1 MWKSKKKT
9 SNMKKIF
16 EKLIRL
22 ALLSFLFLWQN
33 KLEDE
38 EPILRIWVMTE
49 QVAWVV
55 EILYF
60 NMFCVYLQMDVDS
73 VVNLLKEN
81 SKFVRKLTFS
91 MIKRNEAQKQN
102 KLESKKLLED
112 SEEESS
118 WHGPRIN

>member
-1 MWKSKKKT
+1 
-9 SNMKKIF
+9 MKKIF

-60 NMFCVYLQMDVDS
+60 NMFCVYLQMDADS
-73 VVNLLKEN
+73 VLDLLKIN
-81 SKFVRKLTFS
+81 VKF
-91 MIKRNEAQKQN
+91 AN
-102 KLESKKLLED
+102 KVTSALV
-112 SEEESS
+112 
-118 WHGPRIN
+118 